1 MHRRELGTST
11 VRGTVLPL
19 VFVLLVSYTVCV
31 RGSNNDSEDV
41 ILSFTRGRRIND
53 RFVSLIPKRYTVK
66 RS

>member
-1 MHRRELGTST
+1 MHHRELGTST

-31 RGSNNDSEDV
+31 RGSNNDSEEV
-41 ILSFTRGRRIND
+41 ILSFTRGRRISD
-53 RFVSLIPKRYTVK
+53 RFASLIPKRYTVK